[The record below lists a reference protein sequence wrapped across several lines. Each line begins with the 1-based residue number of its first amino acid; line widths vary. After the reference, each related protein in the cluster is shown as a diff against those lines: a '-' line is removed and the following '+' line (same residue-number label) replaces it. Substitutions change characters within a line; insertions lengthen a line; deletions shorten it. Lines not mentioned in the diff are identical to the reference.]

1 LPIQSRVSAGAFD
14 PETMRIL
21 TAAFEDAWQSLN
33 GDGIGLGP
41 HTDAMRDALAKSII
55 EVATDGERDARLA
68 RCRLGASGAVA
79 PSRRLVSPLS
89 PSSG

>member
-55 EVATDGERDARLA
+55 EVATDGERDARRLRDAALA
-68 RCRLGASGAVA
+68 PLAQSLHRDAS
-79 PSRRLVSPLS
+79 SRP
-89 PSSG
+89 